1 MGTRPQ
7 KRLRKSTLCS
17 RLGCTNRR
25 VGWLFVCSFVCLWV
39 CLFVS
44 LFVCRFV
51 CLLVCLFACLFV
63 CLLVCLCV
71 CLCVCLSVCLCCLF
85 VCLFVCL
92 CVCFGIICAAILGS
106 RGAKGA
112 GAVPGVILGSSL
124 RARARRLPKTTPMA
138 KGCTRAGRSIVQER
152 GVKRHMGI
160 YLSLARN

>member
-1 MGTRPQ
+1 M
-7 KRLRKSTLCS
+7 
-17 RLGCTNRR
+17 
-25 VGWLFVCSFVCLWV
+25 
-39 CLFVS
+39 S

-124 RARARRLPKTTPMA
+124 RVQAVQNNSNGKRLHQ
-138 KGCTRAGRSIVQER
+138 GGEIYSSRER
-152 GVKRHMGI
+152 GKATHGHLPFSR
-160 YLSLARN
+160 